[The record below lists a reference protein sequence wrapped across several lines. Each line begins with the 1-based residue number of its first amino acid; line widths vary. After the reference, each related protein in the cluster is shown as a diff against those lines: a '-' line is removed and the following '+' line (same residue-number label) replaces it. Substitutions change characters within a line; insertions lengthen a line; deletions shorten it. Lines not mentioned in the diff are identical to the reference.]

1 MLALIL
7 LITFRSSVFSISDG
21 LSVSLLNISREGLTL
36 GRGRL
41 VAPSASLGEVNI
53 HISFSIGKDVRMY
66 PGGSG
71 VAGWEA
77 EVKGWKVAD
86 T

>member
-53 HISFSIGKDVRMY
+53 HISFAIL
-66 PGGSG
+66 GGSG
-71 VAGWEA
+71 VAGWET
-77 EVKGWKVAD
+77 EVKGWKVSD

>member
-53 HISFSIGKDVRMY
+53 NISFAIDEDVQM
-66 PGGSG
+66 GGSG